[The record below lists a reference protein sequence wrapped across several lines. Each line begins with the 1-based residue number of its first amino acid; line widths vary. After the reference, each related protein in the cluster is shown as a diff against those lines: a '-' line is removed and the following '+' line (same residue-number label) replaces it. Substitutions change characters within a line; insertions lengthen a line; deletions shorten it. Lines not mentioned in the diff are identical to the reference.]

1 VYEEV
6 VAGGDRDLAR
16 QAANWIVN
24 DVMGLQKARGLAA
37 DTLPLSTA
45 QLRDLVDLVG
55 SGAVTARA
63 AKELLPELGDG
74 EMPREAAARL
84 NLLALDNEDEVR
96 QAAIETLA
104 AFPAAVADFR
114 SGKQAAIGRLIGET
128 IKRTG
133 GRAKPD
139 QVRALLVEELG
150 RD

>member
-1 VYEEV
+1 EDV
-6 VAGGDRDLAR
+6 VSGGDRDRAR

-37 DTLPLSTA
+37 DRLPLSTA
-45 QLRDLVDLVG
+45 QLRDLLDLVG

-63 AKELLPELGDG
+63 VKELLPELGEG
-74 EMPREAAARL
+74 ELPSVAAARM
-84 NLLALDNEDEVR
+84 NLLALDNEEEVR
-96 QAAIETLA
+96 EAALATIA

-139 QVRALLVEELG
+139 QVRVLLIEEIG
-150 RD
+150 RA